1 MANFGLSYPWFAKLN
16 TETGKYSNAFKCGKA
31 VSTSVTPAYNEAS
44 LYGDDQEIENVKE
57 FKNASVS
64 VGTDRLP
71 IQASKI
77 LFGHSVTEDGEENN
91 NIEDSANY
99 AGYGFVTSEK
109 LDGNT
114 KFRAC
119 ILLKVLF
126 SEGEESFETKG
137 DSIAFKT
144 PTISGTATAV
154 ENGDWRKKS
163 PYFDTKSEADQ
174 WIQEQLGATDTD
186 TDTDTE
192 PEPEP
197 EPVTSEICAQPTAS
211 VPGGTYEEA
220 QTVTLSTTTA
230 DAAINYTTDGTIPSE
245 SNGTEYTEPISIEET
260 TELKAVAY
268 KTGAETSSVMTEE
281 YFIAE

>member
-1 MANFGLSYPWFAKLN
+1 MANFGLSYPWIAKLN
-16 TETGKYSNAFKCGKA
+16 TETGKYSDAFKCGKA

-77 LFGHSVTEDGEENN
+77 LFGHSVAENGEENN

-99 AGYGFVTSEK
+99 VGYGFVTSEK
-109 LDGNT
+109 LDGKT

-119 ILLKVLF
+119 VLLKVLF
-126 SEGEESFETKG
+126 SEGEDSFETKG
-137 DSIAFKT
+137 DSITFKT

-163 PYFDTKSEADQ
+163 PYFDTKSEADK
-174 WIQEQLGATDTD
+174 WIQDQFGVTETNTEQIT
-186 TDTDTE
+186 
-192 PEPEP
+192 PEL
-197 EPVTSEICAQPTAS
+197 CAQPTAS
-211 VPGGTYEEA
+211 VPGGTYAEA
-220 QTVTLSTTTA
+220 QIVTLSTATA
-230 DAAINYTTDGTIPSE
+230 DAAIKYTTDGTVPSE
-245 SNGTEYTEPISIEET
+245 NNGTEYTEPISITET

-281 YFIAE
+281 YFVTE